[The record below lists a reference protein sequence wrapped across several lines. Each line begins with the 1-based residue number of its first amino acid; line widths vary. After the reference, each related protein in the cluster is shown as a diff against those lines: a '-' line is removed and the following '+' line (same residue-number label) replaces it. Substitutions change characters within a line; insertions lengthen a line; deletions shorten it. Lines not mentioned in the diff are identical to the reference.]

1 MIRRNHLTIAYL
13 LLATAMVFGFFRVE
27 GLRQADQESLRDRA
41 EIRNIQVRQAYE
53 NDLHACQRANLVR
66 LDNANSIR
74 DFTELLASRYPP
86 TTPEAVFRQE
96 KFKEDLEVKLKTRFA
111 LVDCDKAVQRPESLG
126 GSG

>member
-13 LLATAMVFGFFRVE
+13 LLTAAMVGGFFRIE
-27 GLRQADQESLRDRA
+27 GLRAADQESLRDRA
-41 EIRNIQVRQAYE
+41 QIRNIQVQQAYE

-74 DFTELLASRYPP
+74 DFTELLNAYFPP
-86 TTPEAVFRQE
+86 STAEGMFRRN
-96 KFKEDLEVKLKTRFA
+96 KFQEDLEVKLKARFA
-111 LVDCDKAVQRPESLG
+111 LVNCNTSVQRPEPLG